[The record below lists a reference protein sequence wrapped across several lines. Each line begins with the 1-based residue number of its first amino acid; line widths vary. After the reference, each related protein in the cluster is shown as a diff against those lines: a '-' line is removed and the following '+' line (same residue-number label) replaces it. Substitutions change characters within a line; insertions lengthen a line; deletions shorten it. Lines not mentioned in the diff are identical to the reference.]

1 MTGPPAGRGAPGVDR
16 RAIGSR
22 THPALPTCLHRIVV
36 PTLYLWNMEYRTQL
50 ESLMTLTAEQIA
62 QACAGQRINALVTLC
77 YDEYLELREL
87 AEEAR
92 GTELFDFY
100 MQEASAWR
108 DTARVLRE
116 IAAGP
121 EAVTGQTRSA

>member
-1 MTGPPAGRGAPGVDR
+1 MVR
-16 RAIGSR
+16 
-22 THPALPTCLHRIVV
+22 LHRIVGG
-36 PTLYLWNMEYRTQL
+36 TLYRWSMEYRTQL
-50 ESLMTLTAEQIA
+50 ESLMTLSADAIA
-62 QACAGQRINALVTLC
+62 QACAGERINSLVTQC

-92 GTELFDFY
+92 EGATSERFDFF

-116 IAAGP
+116 MNAELQGTT
-121 EAVTGQTRSA
+121 VRQSRSA

>member
-1 MTGPPAGRGAPGVDR
+1 
-16 RAIGSR
+16 
-22 THPALPTCLHRIVV
+22 
-36 PTLYLWNMEYRTQL
+36 MEFRTQL
-50 ESLMTLTAEQIA
+50 ESLMTLSADAIT
-62 QACAGQRINALVTLC
+62 QACAGERINTLVTQC

-92 GTELFDFY
+92 DAATTERFDFY

-116 IAAGP
+116 LNAELAG
-121 EAVTGQTRSA
+121 THRQSRSA